1 MTKSSKSVNVEK
13 LVEQIA
19 EASYNKKRWEEIE
32 KELKASLTDLH
43 TDGLVPTKFESA
55 GCNVSLQAGRRTL
68 VLTPAGK
75 EAVGDLQRRLVVA
88 GEGEYRE
95 GDAFWVLKVAG
106 TVGAPNA

>member
-1 MTKSSKSVNVEK
+1 MTQSSKAVNVEK

-19 EASYNKKRWEEIE
+19 EASFNKKRWEEIE

-43 TDGLVPTKFESA
+43 NNGLVPTKFESA
-55 GCNVSLQAGRRTL
+55 GCNVTLQAGRRTL

-75 EAVGDLQRRLVVA
+75 DAVSDLQRRLVVA

-95 GDAFWVLKVAG
+95 GDAFWVLKSSA
-106 TVGAPNA
+106 TVGGPK